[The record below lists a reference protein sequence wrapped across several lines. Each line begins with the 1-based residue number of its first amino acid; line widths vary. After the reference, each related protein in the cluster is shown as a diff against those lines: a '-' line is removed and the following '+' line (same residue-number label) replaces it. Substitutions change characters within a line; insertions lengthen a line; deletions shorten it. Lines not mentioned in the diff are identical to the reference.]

1 MFVAVQQ
8 VVDLKQLLLLMLVLV
23 SQVKLSR
30 WRQQIVVMLHVQLC
44 QRVHIE
50 SALRQVLHLKI
61 LISFHI
67 GAVGRFRSRVWRAL
81 GKIGGWVCDLIGRL
95 ARRRLSCCCGR
106 LHNCRI
112 IVNERLELLEVQS
125 LIIDVVKV
133 GSTCLNDKKVCSAE
147 TVTTFRNFLPTEMNH
162 RRVIFTK
169 LIVLECCLRARML
182 SRV

>member
-1 MFVAVQQ
+1 MLVAVQQ

-23 SQVKLSR
+23 SQVKLSG

-44 QRVHIE
+44 QRVHIKP
-50 SALRQVLHLKI
+50 ALRQVIHLKI
-61 LISFHI
+61 LITFHI
-67 GAVGRFRSRVWRAL
+67 GTVGRFRSRVWRAL
-81 GKIGGWVCDLIGRL
+81 GKICWVCDLIGRL
-95 ARRRLSCCCGR
+95 ARRRLSGCCGR

-112 IVNERLELLEVQS
+112 IVNESLELLKVQS

-133 GSTCLNDKKVCSAE
+133 GSTCLNDIKFVLLKLLRPFK
-147 TVTTFRNFLPTEMNH
+147 TLPTKVNH
-162 RRVIFTK
+162 RRFIFTK